1 MPYHFV
7 CDNPSLTRLRCFSA
21 RPRISVTSWSYV
33 SRSWSVTKECVP
45 ASSFQYTRVGSLP
58 DLVWGASS
66 SLRVLF
72 ADSMSEWKPVMI
84 SRSLSNVPMYVHIVK
99 AGLQL
104 VNVFFI
110 HLGTV

>member
-1 MPYHFV
+1 M
-7 CDNPSLTRLRCFSA
+7 
-21 RPRISVTSWSYV
+21 TSWSYG